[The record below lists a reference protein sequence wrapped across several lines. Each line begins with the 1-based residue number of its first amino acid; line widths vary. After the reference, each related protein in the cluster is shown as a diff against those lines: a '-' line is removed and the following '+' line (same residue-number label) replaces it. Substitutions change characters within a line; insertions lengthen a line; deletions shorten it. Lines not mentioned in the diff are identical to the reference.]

1 MANDI
6 ETAAREAAEGNE
18 VKTAAAA
25 VRKHER
31 ALDGSKLL
39 SYHLNHARA
48 CRVFDAAIKAAGLV
62 AKDAYASHGVNY
74 QLSRAALRK
83 LSVVET
89 WPQLDQ
95 FGPGLVDAIY
105 EVTQRIRSNA
115 RVTGDDPTN
124 DLDDMV
130 GIMVDA
136 YNNGLRGRA
145 LVTDFKPG
153 ALKPTNHKPRV
164 KAESV
169 LAASTAEERRAAF
182 EACDGSERDRLRDLV
197 RELADLV
204 DTDEHEIPDPFA
216 GLADV
221 PDHPLAAK
229 GDVSDESN
237 DSEEIEIT
245 LAPIP
250 DHAHAVPTR
259 VAVEDDDEEEVDAW
273 IESEIPSKPQP
284 ASNVHPLL
292 SAYRKSNKHAH
303 AVSVP
308 RERDLIAAELDEWP
322 GY

>member
-6 ETAAREAAEGNE
+6 ETAAREAAEGND
-18 VKTAAAA
+18 VKTAAEL
-25 VRKHER
+25 VRKHEK

-48 CRVFDAAIKAAGLV
+48 CRAFDAAIKHAGIK
-62 AKDAYASHGVNY
+62 ASDAYASHGLNY

-115 RVTGDDPTN
+115 RVTDEDPTN
-124 DLDDMV
+124 ALDDMV
-130 GIMVDA
+130 GAMVDA
-136 YNNGLRGRA
+136 YNKGLRGRA
-145 LVTDFKPG
+145 LITAHKPG
-153 ALKPTNHKPRV
+153 ALKPTNHKPRA

-169 LAASTAEERRAAF
+169 LAASTPEERRAAF
-182 EACDGSERDRLRDLV
+182 SACDYSERERLRDLV

-204 DTDEHEIPDPFA
+204 DTDEVPDP
-216 GLADV
+216 LADIA
-221 PDHPLAAK
+221 DHPLAAK
-229 GDVSDESN
+229 GDVSDESDDDN
-237 DSEEIEIT
+237 EEIEIT

-250 DHAHAVPTR
+250 DHQYR
-259 VAVEDDDEEEVDAW
+259 VAVEDDEEEVDAF
-273 IESEIPSKPQP
+273 IEEEFPSPQKST

-292 SAYRKSNKHAH
+292 AEYRKSSKHAH
-303 AVSVP
+303 AVSTP
-308 RERDLIAAELDEWP
+308 SKRKRDTIVAAPADTEWP
-322 GY
+322 AF